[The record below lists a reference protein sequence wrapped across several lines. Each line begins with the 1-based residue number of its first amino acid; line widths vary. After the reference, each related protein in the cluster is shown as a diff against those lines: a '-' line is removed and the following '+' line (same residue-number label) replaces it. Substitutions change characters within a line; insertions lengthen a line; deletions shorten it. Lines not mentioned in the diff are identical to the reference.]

1 MGQKLKTIFDYVEKE
16 GGKMAVLRVTLTSKI
31 PQPTAENISDTED
44 NVQKLRDA
52 VKKVLGK
59 ENIPV

>member
-44 NVQKLRDA
+44 NIQRLRDA
-52 VKKVLGK
+52 AKKVLGK